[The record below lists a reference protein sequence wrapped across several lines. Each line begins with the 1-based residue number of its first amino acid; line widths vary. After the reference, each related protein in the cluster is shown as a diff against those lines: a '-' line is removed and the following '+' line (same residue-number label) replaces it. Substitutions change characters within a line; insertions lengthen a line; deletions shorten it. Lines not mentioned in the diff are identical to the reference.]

1 VTVRDNFAGSQ
12 TLAMQIRQGAPADV
26 FASAYEATMR
36 SVADAG
42 LTGARPQL
50 SPKSS
55 SGSRSRAGAVGERR
69 VAEALGTRASDPDP
83 AAGRPEPGDLPAEQ
97 EWDLQEQERQREPED
112 DFSDYRERADRIRR
126 TYGWKVPEPPPRAE
140 PWLPLGGAGDQE
152 HDEPPDRSRR
162 WHGQERD
169 SDREDH

>member
-69 VAEALGTRASDPDP
+69 VAEALRAQATNPDP
-83 AAGRPEPGDLPAEQ
+83 AAGRQEPRYPVGRDRHDPERDRQ
-97 EWDLQEQERQREPED
+97 EQEQERARSACGRPAVGHLTNLD
-112 DFSDYRERADRIRR
+112 AGGPVCWAVRAARRSATTSRSERRR
-126 TYGWKVPEPPPRAE
+126 PSP
-140 PWLPLGGAGDQE
+140 GAGWPADG
-152 HDEPPDRSRR
+152 S
-162 WHGQERD
+162 
-169 SDREDH
+169 SL